1 MNTFPFCIC
10 WQQSVFVVPCIR
22 LCIFVLCRKQSGN
35 VDVCIPIG
43 IFVFG
48 GNSRWIVGGGTLP
61 VLQWGRGGLQVRSG
75 SSLPSKFSWNNLKSD
90 DTVLQ
95 KYNNVFTWYSIK
107 WGQTTEWCLAN
118 KIGWWRV
125 PDIVIEMTAVFQ
137 IQEKTSE
144 NTKMKQTRKHLS
156 HRNTLTVRQH

>member
-1 MNTFPFCIC
+1 MSDGMQQCNLMIFWFIVWLCEDSLFCVC
-10 WQQSVFVVPCIR
+10 WQQSEVVVLCIR

-35 VDVCIPIG
+35 MDVCIPIG
-43 IFVFG
+43 IFIFG

-95 KYNNVFTWYSIK
+95 KYNNVLTWYWLLRGSGTGERPSIK

-118 KIGWWRV
+118 TIG
-125 PDIVIEMTAVFQ
+125 
-137 IQEKTSE
+137 
-144 NTKMKQTRKHLS
+144 
-156 HRNTLTVRQH
+156 

>member
-1 MNTFPFCIC
+1 MKIRRGEIWSQGLADEKFSSTTLVRLPSLKMNKSVTFSFCIC
-10 WQQSVFVVPCIR
+10 WQQSEFVVVCIR

-35 VDVCIPIG
+35 MDVCIPIG
-43 IFVFG
+43 IFIFG

-95 KYNNVFTWYSIK
+95 KYNNVLTWYWLLKGSGAGERPYIK
-107 WGQTTEWCLAN
+107 WGQTTEWCPAN
-118 KIGWWRV
+118 SVG
-125 PDIVIEMTAVFQ
+125 
-137 IQEKTSE
+137 
-144 NTKMKQTRKHLS
+144 
-156 HRNTLTVRQH
+156 